1 MSNRKKQPARLK
13 PEQTDK
19 IPPPLPGKVKL
30 PKKGPNIGVI
40 AGIVVGIGLVVALIV
55 TRITGN
61 DLPDGTISYR
71 DLGQSLH
78 LQTIDDAIPTP
89 YNSDP
94 ATSGYHVGSMLAP
107 WGIQAEPLQ
116 DKVSVHNLEH
126 GGIIVHYRPDLNPD
140 DLARLTTLAR
150 DLQRQNSCLIVV
162 PRDGLKHPV
171 VLTAWTYM
179 LPLDAI
185 DTDKITAFFT
195 ARVGKG
201 PEPFCKG

>member
-1 MSNRKKQPARLK
+1 MSNRKKQPAHLRPDAK
-13 PEQTDK
+13 PQQTPIK
-19 IPPPLPGKVKL
+19 ATPT
-30 PKKGPNIGVI
+30 KKAPNIGMI
-40 AGIVVGIGLVVALIV
+40 AGVVVGIGLIVALIV
-55 TRITGN
+55 LRVTGN
-61 DLPDGTISYR
+61 DLPEGTTSYR
-71 DLGQSLH
+71 DLGQGLH
-78 LQTIDDAIPTP
+78 LQTIDDALPTP

-126 GGIIVHYRPDLNPD
+126 GGIIIHYRPDISSD
-140 DLARLTTLAR
+140 DLARITTLAR

-162 PRDGLKHPV
+162 PRDGLKTPV

-179 LPLDAI
+179 LPLDSV
-185 DTDKITAFFT
+185 DTAKITAFFT

-201 PEPFCKG
+201 PEPFCQE